1 MYQWLYTTDY
11 KYGVC
16 YVWYSVCVWEREVW
30 GWRGEWESLY
40 TCHFVTVSN
49 NLLFTYTSYTV
60 SVTVSLCMDYLSI
73 EIGYICVQ
81 IWQIYKCSSISLVIP
96 AVTCRLWKHN
106 TSLAVSCFQ
115 EVPTLKDIFR
125 VGDGIPCRIV
135 SAESKGTK
143 RFVEVSAK
151 PSDVNRTLPLQALKA
166 GCVSISVAWVAVQSC
181 S

>member
-1 MYQWLYTTDY
+1 MFRSGRCT
-11 KYGVC
+11 
-16 YVWYSVCVWEREVW
+16 SVA
-30 GWRGEWESLY
+30 SF
-40 TCHFVTVSN
+40 H
-49 NLLFTYTSYTV
+49 
-60 SVTVSLCMDYLSI
+60 
-73 EIGYICVQ
+73 
-81 IWQIYKCSSISLVIP
+81 
-96 AVTCRLWKHN
+96 WKRN

-166 GCVSISVAWVAVQSC
+166 GCVSIACVTVSPAVNSLAAAVNSLAVCLWALLVSLLVQQLTVWPCLWVLLVSLSVLQLTVWLCDWEYCLCHCQSC